1 MTKHTVNRLAT
12 LSFLAITLFSPA
24 PRAAD
29 TAPSGICDNTDLLQA
44 VRIIDNACSKE
55 FCDPKK
61 LGEIENV
68 NRGDLLRA
76 LRDPY
81 LMPVHIFFPSGKTRL
96 NEAFDWE
103 TTKEDQL
110 RTISNLNNPD
120 ETVIFIIGYASQ
132 TGNEGLNV
140 GLSRDRMYAVYF
152 YLKSV
157 LGVKCKYIKG
167 AWVGKT
173 ILQLQESD
181 AALLGLNPRDY
192 RKDPLVLNQ
201 AVHVFIYPCASRM

>member
-1 MTKHTVNRLAT
+1 MQKQLV
-12 LSFLAITLFSPA
+12 AISCLVLLVFSWPSLGEG
-24 PRAAD
+24 P
-29 TAPSGICDNTDLLQA
+29 PSGICDNADLLQA
-44 VRIIDNACSKE
+44 VRVIDGACSAE

-61 LGEIENV
+61 LSEIENV

-96 NEAFDWE
+96 DDAFDWA
-103 TTKEDQL
+103 TIKQDQL

-120 ETVIFIIGYASQ
+120 ETVIFIIGYASR
-132 TGNEGLNV
+132 TGGEGMNV
-140 GLSRDRMYAVYF
+140 NLSRDRMYSVYF
-152 YLKSV
+152 YLKNV
-157 LGVKCKYIKG
+157 LGVKCKAIKG

-181 AALLGLNPRDY
+181 APLLGLTARDY
-192 RKDPLVLNQ
+192 RSDPLVLNQ
-201 AVHVFIYPCASRM
+201 AVHVFIFPCASRM